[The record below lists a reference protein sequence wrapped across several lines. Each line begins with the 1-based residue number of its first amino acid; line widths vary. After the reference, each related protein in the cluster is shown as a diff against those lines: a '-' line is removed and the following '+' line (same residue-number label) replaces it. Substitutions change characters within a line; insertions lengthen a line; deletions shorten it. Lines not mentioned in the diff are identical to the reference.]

1 MNPLVLG
8 LIVAALVMFSALCSG
23 LNVALMAL
31 DGNDLKRKARLG
43 NRAAATVLPL
53 RTNSN
58 LSLAA
63 ILLASVA
70 AVSAT
75 SLVLN
80 SQFTGWIA
88 GAVTTLLIVIFGEIF
103 PQAYL
108 VRHALRAT
116 AKLSPLLK
124 LMIFCTWPLSK
135 PLQLLLD
142 KVFGKH
148 VSRSLQSRHELGLMI
163 AEHADNAKSELDYD
177 EVEIIRGALQLSEK
191 RVRDIMTP
199 IRHVYWLEKNE
210 TIDGPKIDEI
220 KKAN

>member
-1 MNPLVLG
+1 MNPLVFG

-163 AEHADNAKSELDYD
+163 AEHADNAK
-177 EVEIIRGALQLSEK
+177 
-191 RVRDIMTP
+191 
-199 IRHVYWLEKNE
+199 
-210 TIDGPKIDEI
+210 
-220 KKAN
+220 